1 MGGPDLVPGR
11 AARCWWWRAVL
22 GAGGSAH
29 PGVHKAPFERCT
41 ERPLI
46 PHRPSSPE
54 LSPAQPSGISA
65 LLTPQGGGSSGSGGL
80 HPQEGDGC
88 SAIAPGCP
96 QPGIS
101 RDFQLLAVLVLPLA
115 QKQGLATSRS
125 TSCPV
130 MVTPAKAPAPGPWGG
145 RGVGVGRLVA
155 PGGTRRA
162 PLAARPAARP
172 APQAQC
178 RGPAPEPGAEA
189 PFPAPSAFVSPL

>member
-1 MGGPDLVPGR
+1 MWGGPDLVPGR

-22 GAGGSAH
+22 GAGGSTH

-54 LSPAQPSGISA
+54 LSPAEPSGNSA
-65 LLTPQGGGSSGSGGL
+65 RLTPQGGGSSGFWGL

-88 SAIAPGCP
+88 SAITPGCP
-96 QPGIS
+96 RVGIS
-101 RDFQLLAVLVLPLA
+101 RWGGRWLSSCCRMDKNRAWPPHA
-115 QKQGLATSRS
+115 P
-125 TSCPV
+125 SCP
-130 MVTPAKAPAPGPWGG
+130 MTVTPAKAPAPGPWGG